1 MYQNKQAVALGSLA
15 LMTAVAILLIL
26 LAFWAWPKYKV
37 YKLELDGIAA
47 LKEAEWSKQIL
58 IEEAKAREQAAL
70 MQAKAKVTLA
80 EAEGRAMIAR
90 AKAEGQADIERA
102 KRLPRPTR
110 LSASHSRAMKP
121 ICVTCG
127 SRGCRK
133 ARASAS
139 IFQLR
144 PACLC
149 WKREKPPGNSLLPG
163 KPLVT

>member
-1 MYQNKQAVALGSLA
+1 MYQNKQAVALGNLA

-102 KRLPRPTR
+102 KAAAEANKIIGESLKGNEAYLRYVWIKGLQEGKGERIYIPTEAGLP
-110 LSASHSRAMKP
+110 LLEA
-121 ICVTCG
+121 G
-127 SRGCRK
+127 K
-133 ARASAS
+133 A
-139 IFQLR
+139 
-144 PACLC
+144 
-149 WKREKPPGNSLLPG
+149 PG
-163 KPLVT
+163 K